1 MTQTAADG
9 KLRLLEITYIAA
21 LISLGILLISTAFQE
36 IDAQRYVFLLL
47 GVASVASPAVGLH
60 KRIVSFVAARRG
72 PSYIT
77 LALFTLP
84 AGLIVLPLILAYF
97 LWLGIDSGITSR
109 EDEILPF
116 MGAVI
121 VILINLGVL
130 IYNSIESRHKPT

>member
-1 MTQTAADG
+1 MTQTVPEG

-21 LISLGILLISTAFQE
+21 LISLGILLISNAFQE
-36 IDAQRYVFLLL
+36 IDALRYVFLLL

-60 KRIVSFVAARRG
+60 KRIASFIAARRG

-130 IYNSIESRHKPT
+130 IYNSIESRHKST

>member
-1 MTQTAADG
+1 MTQTVPEG

-36 IDAQRYVFLLL
+36 IDAMRYVLLLL
-47 GVASVASPAVGLH
+47 GAASVTSPAVGLH
-60 KRIVSFVAARRG
+60 KRIVGFIAARRG

-84 AGLIVLPLILAYF
+84 AGLIVLPLILTYF
-97 LWLGIDSGITSR
+97 LWLGVDSGITSR
-109 EDEILPF
+109 EEEFLPF